1 MGGLKAAGGWLTDL
15 GVEKTGAADGMRGVG
30 GGGLVCF
37 GLGLVL
43 YIKGRQAKDLGL
55 GVEKGRVWTDIS
67 GCTGR
72 GVVALSGR
80 AGRDSSLGNGVQT
93 GVKGRGGRGAVALV
107 SGRAGRGSSL
117 GNGGQV
123 GLNSGGEECEK

>member
-1 MGGLKAAGGWLTDL
+1 M
-15 GVEKTGAADGMRGVG
+15 
-30 GGGLVCF
+30 
-37 GLGLVL
+37 
-43 YIKGRQAKDLGL
+43 GL

-72 GVVALSGR
+72 GVVALGGR
-80 AGRDSSLGNGVQT
+80 AGRDSSLGDVVQT

-117 GNGGQV
+117 GDGVQTGV
-123 GLNSGGEECEK
+123 KGRGRCGAVALVLN